1 MPSKTGEGL
10 SPLAQSIVRAMK
22 RKKLTLATAE
32 SITGGGL
39 GEIITSIPG
48 SSEIYLGGIISYSD
62 VSKTRFLSVPK
73 RTLTKHTAV
82 SEEVA
87 MLMAQQVR
95 AQFKSDFAIAATGVA
110 GPGRAYGQRAGTV
123 WIAIDSKLGTATS
136 QLALSGTRAEIR
148 HATIESALASFSR
161 ILIP

>member
-10 SPLAQSIVRAMK
+10 SPLAQSIVKALK

-48 SSEIYLGGIISYSD
+48 SSAIYLGGIISYSD

-95 AQFKSDFAIAATGVA
+95 AQFKSDFAIATTGVA
-110 GPGRAYGQRAGTV
+110 GPGRAYGQRVGTV
-123 WIAIDSKLGTATS
+123 WIAIDSESGTATS